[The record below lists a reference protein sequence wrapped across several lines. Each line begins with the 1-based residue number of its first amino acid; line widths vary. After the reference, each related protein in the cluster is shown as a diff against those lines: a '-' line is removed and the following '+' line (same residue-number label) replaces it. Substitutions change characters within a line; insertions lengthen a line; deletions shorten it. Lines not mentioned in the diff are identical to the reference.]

1 MSQDPQSSNQQ
12 PLPWGSAPTP
22 NQGGYP
28 QPGYPQQ
35 PGYQQ
40 PGYPPQS
47 YPPAGPPQAPGL
59 QGYPQPQ
66 PYPTQAP
73 YQNQPQ
79 YQTQPPYYPT
89 APTPAKSPIVG
100 IIALAV
106 VAIALAGS
114 LVGAVPLAQ
123 AMGELVATT
132 GSTTITPEDIPV
144 SAQQAL
150 MGPMSAVMGLSV
162 LGLAGWITGIV
173 AAISGRGRI
182 WGVIAVVL
190 GVAAP
195 FIILLV
201 MAAGLAPYLPTP

>member
-22 NQGGYP
+22 NQGAYP
-28 QPGYPQQ
+28 QPGYPPQ

-47 YPPAGPPQAPGL
+47 YPPAGYPPQAPGL
-59 QGYPQPQ
+59 QGYPQPYATQ
-66 PYPTQAP
+66 PP
-73 YQNQPQ
+73 YQA
-79 YQTQPPYYPT
+79 QPPYYPT
-89 APTPAKSPIVG
+89 APTAPKSPIVG

-106 VAIALAGS
+106 VVIALVGS
-114 LVGAVPLAQ
+114 LVGAIPLAQ

-132 GSTTITPEDIPV
+132 GSTTFTPEDIPV

-173 AAISGRGRI
+173 AAVSGRGRV
-182 WGVIAVVL
+182 WGAIAVVL

-201 MAAGLAPYLPTP
+201 MAAGLAPYLPTR